1 MINSIK
7 ILTILFLLEL
17 LVRLFMYFRH
27 GQFKLLAPKRDKIIK
42 YLSYQAHPY
51 IGYCKSPNIKNSKF
65 PSNDKGFAGKKNF
78 SSQKKENVTRIMVC
92 GGSTVE
98 QNDIDQ
104 TEPFDEYITWPQV
117 LENELNNKK
126 GKNFEIINA
135 GCAGYT
141 ILESTV
147 HMLTKG
153 IHYKPDYAIL
163 YTNINDAWDIQAI
176 KEFKEDYTHAR
187 RHPNFPKLTWRL
199 PSWLPDL
206 RFFFLYHY
214 AITAV
219 DRYLS
224 PPSDNLKHYISP
236 IRKVVHDYS
245 KIENAVKTYENYV
258 KSFCGICI
266 SNKIKPILI
275 PWSFNES
282 LISKKTL
289 KISGEW
295 NKEKFVSL
303 LNSNNNSMRK
313 VATNIDGIT
322 LLELPKFSDDCFRS
336 VDWIHFSKNGIY
348 EMGKVV
354 ADSFLKKINNN

>member
-27 GQFKLLAPKRDKIIK
+27 GKFKLLAPKRDKIIK

-65 PSNDKGFAGKKNF
+65 PSNDKGFAGRKNF
-78 SSQKKENVTRIMVC
+78 SSQKSGNVTRIMVC

-104 TEPFDEYITWPQV
+104 TKPFDEYITWPQV

-126 GKNFEIINA
+126 GKNFEVINA

-163 YTNINDAWDIQAI
+163 YTNINDAWDIQAVR
-176 KEFKEDYTHAR
+176 EFKEDYTHAR
-187 RHPNFPKLTWRL
+187 RYPNFPKLTWRL

-214 AITAV
+214 AIIAV

-236 IRKVVHDYS
+236 IKKVVHDYS
-245 KIENAVKTYENYV
+245 KIESAVNTYENYV

-266 SNKIKPILI
+266 ANKIKPILI

-295 NKEKFVSL
+295 NKEKFVNL
-303 LNSNNNSMRK
+303 LNSNNNSMHK
-313 VATNIDGIT
+313 VATNIDGVT

-348 EMGKVV
+348 KMGKVV
-354 ADSFLKKINNN
+354 ADSFLKKINNK